1 MLCSGTA
8 LEGAENVLIM
18 HTAHPEQQWGLWGLS
33 EGSGSYRRAIGLN
46 QPCSE
51 WHTANCCSNY
61 IIVSSVI

>member
-1 MLCSGTA
+1 MLCSCTA

-46 QPCSE
+46 LNLVENDIQLIVVV
-51 WHTANCCSNY
+51 
-61 IIVSSVI
+61 IILL